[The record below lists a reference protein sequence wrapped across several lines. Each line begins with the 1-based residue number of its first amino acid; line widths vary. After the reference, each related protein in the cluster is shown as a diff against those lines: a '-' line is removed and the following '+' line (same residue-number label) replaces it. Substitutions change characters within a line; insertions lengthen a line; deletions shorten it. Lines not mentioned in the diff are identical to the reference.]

1 MSTPLAERPIV
12 FFDGVCNFCNG
23 TVNFIIRHDK
33 KEQFLFA
40 ALQSDKAKELLI
52 GFAKNDALP
61 ESVILFHKG
70 IIYEKSDA
78 VLHIIRLL
86 GGFWSL
92 LLAGYALPRFFRNSI
107 YDVIARN
114 RYKWFGKRDACM
126 VPSPSVKKR
135 FLS

>member
-1 MSTPLAERPIV
+1 MSTPLAERPII

-40 ALQSDKAKELLI
+40 TLQSDKAKELLM
-52 GFAKNDALP
+52 GFAKNGALP

-70 IIYEKSDA
+70 VIYEKSDA

-92 LLAGYALPRFFRNSI
+92 LLAGYALPRFLRNSI

-114 RYKWFGKRDACM
+114 RYNWFGKRDACM